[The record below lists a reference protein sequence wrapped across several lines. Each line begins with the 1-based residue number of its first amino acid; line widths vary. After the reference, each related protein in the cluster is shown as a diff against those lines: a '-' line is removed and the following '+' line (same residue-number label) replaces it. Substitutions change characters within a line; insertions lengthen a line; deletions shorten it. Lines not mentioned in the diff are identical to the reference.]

1 MTAEGI
7 TALDDLITLFCW
19 LIILTP
25 IVLAFNT
32 WIAGKIP
39 Q

>member
-1 MTAEGI
+1 MTTEGI
-7 TALDDLITLFCW
+7 TAFNDLITLFCW

-32 WIAGKIP
+32 WLAGKIP